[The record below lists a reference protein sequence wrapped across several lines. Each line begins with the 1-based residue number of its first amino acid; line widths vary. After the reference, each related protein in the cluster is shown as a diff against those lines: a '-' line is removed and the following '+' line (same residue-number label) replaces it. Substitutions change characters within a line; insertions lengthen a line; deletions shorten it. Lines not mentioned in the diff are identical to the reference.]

1 MTCTAFNKQRLI
13 YQIFQTLFIVLLTY
27 SICPAQEQKSSPKAE
42 ERNIFTSEEIDKMN
56 VSNVIEVLE
65 MVPGVTSAG
74 MGISIN
80 GSMEILVLLDGR
92 SIKDPISGEIKWDQ
106 ISLNNIGRI
115 EVIKGGGSEYGENS
129 SGGVILITS
138 KLADTFKGN
147 VEAAAGN
154 MNYRSYSADVQT
166 QAGGVKIGIMAGYDS
181 DDGWRENEHEKNT
194 RAGLNLSF
202 SPGDDI
208 ILSPSINYL
217 KELKGLGGPYFAPTP
232 YNDVKYENFSATLIA
247 SIKKINSKSIFSN
260 STDQSID
267 APPAPIPHDIKINP
281 KIFSQEFSTDF
292 SLNSRGR
299 LNLGAGYEHVT
310 IDVETNINN
319 IQLPSESH
327 LEKKAW
333 MFTTYKIDSQNY
345 PYSLY
350 LGLRG
355 IYYNNFDNSINPE
368 LSLGYNRGTYG
379 AVFSFNLNDRLPAY
393 RDRYRSDAFVV
404 ANPNLGKEEYTNY
417 KLSFFFSPVEAVSI
431 NITPYYSEIEEMISM
446 DTVTTENGT
455 QRTFVNIGS
464 ATEKGFDSSMSWKPD
479 CRFSLSL
486 TYNYKYAKDD
496 ATGLWLPMRAEHR
509 FQGKIVAVPIEN
521 LSIST
526 TANWSSREFSDSAN
540 TISVG
545 SHWEVDGRVE
555 YDIKDITLFF
565 QIENMFNR
573 EYITPF
579 LIPGKTRFF
588 YAGIR
593 YSF

>member
-1 MTCTAFNKQRLI
+1 MTCTAFIKQRLI
-13 YQIFQTLFIVLLTY
+13 YRFFKTLFIILLTY
-27 SICPAQEQKSSPKAE
+27 SICPAQEKPSPIAE
-42 ERNIFTSEEIDKMN
+42 EKNIFTSEEIDKMN

-147 VEAAAGN
+147 AEAAAGN
-154 MNYRSYSADVQT
+154 MSYRSYSADVQAR
-166 QAGGVKIGIMAGYDS
+166 AGGVKIGIMAGYDS
-181 DDGWRENEHEKNT
+181 DGGWRENEHEKNT

-247 SIKKINSKSIFSN
+247 GIKRVNSKSIFSD

-281 KIFSQEFSTDF
+281 RIFSQEFITDF
-292 SLNSRGR
+292 SLNSWGR
-299 LNLGAGYEHVT
+299 LNMGAGYEHVT

-333 MFTTYKIDSQNY
+333 MFTTYKIDSKNNT
-345 PYSLY
+345 YSLY

-417 KLSFFFSPVEAVSI
+417 KLSFFFSPVETVSI

-464 ATEKGFDSSMSWKPD
+464 ATEKGFDSSISWKPD
-479 CRFSLSL
+479 RRFNLLL
-486 TYNYKYAKDD
+486 TYNYKCAKDD
-496 ATGLWLPMRAEHR
+496 ETGLWLPMRARHR
-509 FQGKIVAVPIEN
+509 FQGKILAIPVED

-526 TANWSSREFSDSAN
+526 TANWSSEEFSDSAN

-545 SHWEVDGRVE
+545 SFWEVDGRIE
-555 YDIKDITLFF
+555 YDIKDINLFF

-573 EYITPF
+573 EHITPF

-588 YAGIR
+588 YTGIK